1 MNEGDM
7 VTPLHMNTHTVLS
20 CNSWVDKLISK
31 PSYLSMIAW
40 VVTII
45 SLVMRHK
52 LNARSRWLEQ
62 RNGFQ
67 AIASSIWETPLS
79 TLITVIRQM
88 QRIPEKLVT
97 PRYISIASIVKSG
110 STLKSNQLTYIVFI
124 LYFLFKAW
132 EFLSS
137 LRIKHG
143 TNQPTNTHTQPAHWK
158 M

>member
-52 LNARSRWLEQ
+52 LHDQDDLSNAM
-62 RNGFQ
+62 
-67 AIASSIWETPLS
+67 A
-79 TLITVIRQM
+79 
-88 QRIPEKLVT
+88 
-97 PRYISIASIVKSG
+97 
-110 STLKSNQLTYIVFI
+110 
-124 LYFLFKAW
+124 FK
-132 EFLSS
+132 
-137 LRIKHG
+137 
-143 TNQPTNTHTQPAHWK
+143 Q
-158 M
+158 

>member
-97 PRYISIASIVKSG
+97 PRYISIASIEWFHPEIKS
-110 STLKSNQLTYIVFI
+110 THIYRLYIN
-124 LYFLFKAW
+124 FLFKAW